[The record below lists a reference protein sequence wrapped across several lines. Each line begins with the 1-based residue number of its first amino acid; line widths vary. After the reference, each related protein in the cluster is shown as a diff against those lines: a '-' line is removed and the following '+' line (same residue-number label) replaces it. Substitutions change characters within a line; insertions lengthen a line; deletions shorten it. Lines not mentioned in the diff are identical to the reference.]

1 MKIRKGTAFVAIVL
15 ALTLSAVAFGAGQRR
30 NQQQQQQRGQEAG
43 QQPQSIGPQ
52 ATSKDELDGFVALQ
66 NEQNP
71 ATKVT
76 MADAFVSK
84 FPNSD
89 FVGYAHILKMMALTQ
104 TGKPKEAALAGEQA
118 LEATVK
124 FGEKLF
130 AKADAGAEMIARL
143 QSGVLGSIKQ
153 CTGAWCRLVGSGFD
167 GWVAQERLWGV
178 YPNEKVE

>member
-15 ALTLSAVAFGAGQRR
+15 ALTLSAVAFGAAQRR

-66 NEQNP
+66 NEQNA

-76 MADAFVSK
+76 LADTFVSK
-84 FPNSD
+84 FPDSD

-104 TGKPKEAALAGEQA
+104 IGKPKEAALAGEQA

-130 AKADAGAEMIARL
+130 AKADADAKL
-143 QSGVLGSIKQ
+143 
-153 CTGAWCRLVGSGFD
+153 
-167 GWVAQERLWGV
+167 
-178 YPNEKVE
+178 

>member
-15 ALTLSAVAFGAGQRR
+15 ALTLSAVAFGAAQRR

-84 FPNSD
+84 FPNS
-89 FVGYAHILKMMALTQ
+89 GT
-104 TGKPKEAALAGEQA
+104 
-118 LEATVK
+118 
-124 FGEKLF
+124 
-130 AKADAGAEMIARL
+130 
-143 QSGVLGSIKQ
+143 
-153 CTGAWCRLVGSGFD
+153 
-167 GWVAQERLWGV
+167 
-178 YPNEKVE
+178 